1 LDRER
6 AAVAE
11 VGKAD
16 RERAGAEES
25 TALEAFGMPVS
36 RPAAGGLDLEAAA
49 LAEVDLA
56 AVLEEV
62 QAAVAAGVDMAPVG
76 DMALEAVEQVLGVVV
91 ATDPAE
97 VDRGRGVAMGLAAV
111 EGATAPG
118 VGAQVVVE
126 APEREPVTAAELE
139 MGQAAGPVVEE
150 KVGERVLDL
159 AEGDLV
165 AALDPEGADQEVVLA
180 DMGLVKAAALG
191 VADRVDPDSDLVEAV
206 LAQVQVAEVDLDRVP
221 AADLG
226 VVDRVDPDSDLVEAA
241 LAQVQV
247 AEVDLGRVPAAD
259 LGVAVLARVWA
270 VAPEAVDLVEVPGG
284 PGVEV
289 DLDLAQ
295 VADLAAGVQ
304 VEEVRQSEEGRAAA
318 QVPV

>member
-1 LDRER
+1 
-6 AAVAE
+6 
-11 VGKAD
+11 
-16 RERAGAEES
+16 
-25 TALEAFGMPVS
+25 
-36 RPAAGGLDLEAAA
+36 
-49 LAEVDLA
+49 
-56 AVLEEV
+56 
-62 QAAVAAGVDMAPVG
+62 
-76 DMALEAVEQVLGVVV
+76 
-91 ATDPAE
+91 
-97 VDRGRGVAMGLAAV
+97 
-111 EGATAPG
+111 
-118 VGAQVVVE
+118 
-126 APEREPVTAAELE
+126 
-139 MGQAAGPVVEE
+139 
-150 KVGERVLDL
+150 
-159 AEGDLV
+159 
-165 AALDPEGADQEVVLA
+165 
-180 DMGLVKAAALG
+180 

-259 LGVAVLARVWA
+259 LGVAVLARAW
-270 VAPEAVDLVEVPGG
+270 VAALEAVDLVEVPGG

-295 VADLAAGVQ
+295 VADLAAGVR